1 MTNICIISD
10 THNTGRYLDKIM
22 PILNECDRII
32 HLGDGICDII
42 KLEKLFPDKLINT
55 YGNCDSHFSNSYEI
69 IDIEGVRILYTH
81 GHKLYVK
88 QGLDML
94 ITCAENEKA
103 NFAFYGH
110 THIPFK
116 KTFNGIT
123 YICPGSLGYNG
134 TYCYMSIHNGKGF
147 IKPVQLF

>member
-22 PILNECDRII
+22 PILNECDKII
-32 HLGDGICDII
+32 HLGDGIGDII
-42 KLEKLFPDKLINT
+42 KLEKLFPDKLIYT
-55 YGNCDSHFSNSYEI
+55 YGNCDSHSSNSYEI
-69 IDIEGVRILYTH
+69 IEIEGVRILYTH

-94 ITCAENEKA
+94 ITCAESERA

-110 THIPFK
+110 THIPLN
-116 KTFNGIT
+116 KTINGIT
-123 YICPGSLGYNG
+123 YVGTGSLGYNG
-134 TYCYMSIHNGKGF
+134 TYCYLSIHNGKGF